1 MDKVVYTDE
10 FENWFDSLEEPDQD
24 RVAVSVNLLAQMGV
38 SLPFP
43 HSSAIVDT
51 SCARRWPRQRVVS
64 GTSGRAHAQLGSRVR
79 AIATGEDPGG

>member
-43 HSSAIVDT
+43 HSSAIVDQAEKIWKQYVAEQGWT
-51 SCARRWPRQRVVS
+51 NQE
-64 GTSGRAHAQLGSRVR
+64 TK
-79 AIATGEDPGG
+79 E